1 MTSLPGIHPVSGL
14 GESAYYDGDRLVAFK
29 RGTRIMLSATGKLDA
44 STIAAGEKQVMEQ
57 ILENL

>member
-14 GESAYYDGDRLVAFK
+14 GEAAYYDGDRLVAFK
-29 RGTRIMLSATGKLDA
+29 RGTRVTITTTGKPES